1 MTAKRA
7 VQDLN
12 LAIVGNSI
20 IAALVDR
27 RGRIVWTCWPRFDG
41 DPVFCSL
48 LNDSTD
54 DGAGGFFDVIV
65 ENFASAT
72 QSYIPNTAILTTT
85 LTDANGGSVRITDV
99 APRFKQ
105 FGRVFRPMMLMRRI
119 EPLAGTPRIRI
130 RVRPRFDYGAIE
142 PTRTFGSNHMRFL
155 SPTTALRLTT
165 DAPISYL
172 AEESA
177 FLLYG
182 PLNLVIGP
190 DEGFNANLADT
201 AREFRERT
209 EDYWLDWVRY
219 LSVPF
224 EWQEAVIRAAI
235 TLKLCAFEETGG
247 IVAALTTSIP
257 EAPDS
262 GRTWDYRYCW
272 LRDAFFVVHALNR
285 LGATLTMEDYI
296 RYITNVADSAEDG
309 RLRPVYRIVAGRRLP
324 ERTVE
329 GLVGYRGMGPV
340 RDGNQ
345 AEEQV
350 QNDAYGSVI
359 LAAAQ
364 MFFDRRLPR
373 PGDLALFQRLE
384 RLGERA
390 ALSAFEPDA
399 GPWEFRGRRSI
410 HTFSTMMCWVA
421 CDRLAKIA
429 AALGLPDRTT
439 YWRHAADNIR
449 NTLLERAWNPELN
462 SFVATFDGTGI
473 DATLLLMQE
482 VGFVSATDPRFLGTV
497 AAVERTLKR
506 GDYLL
511 RYALPDDF
519 GMPETA
525 FTVCTFWY
533 IDVLVAVGR
542 RDEARALFEKVLA
555 SCNHVGLLSED
566 IDPVNGVLWGNFPQT
581 YSMVGLIVSAM
592 RLSKSWEA
600 AFWRGW

>member
-1 MTAKRA
+1 MMAGPA
-7 VQDLN
+7 MQDLN
-12 LAIVGNSI
+12 LAVVGNSI

-27 RGRIVWTCWPRFDG
+27 RGRIVWTCWPRIDG

-48 LNDSTD
+48 LNDSAG
-54 DGAGGFFDVIV
+54 DGSGGFFEIGL

-72 QSYIPNTAILTTT
+72 QSYVPNTAILTTT
-85 LTDANGGSVRITDV
+85 LTDAAGGAVRITDV

-105 FGRVFRPMMLMRRI
+105 FGRIFRPMMLLRRI
-119 EPLAGTPRIRI
+119 ETVAGTPRIRI
-130 RVRPRFDYGAIE
+130 RLRPRFDYGALE
-142 PTRTFGSNHMRFL
+142 PTRTFGSNHVRFL

-165 DAPISYL
+165 DAPISYI

-182 PLNLVIGP
+182 PINLILGP
-190 DEGFNANLADT
+190 DEGFNANIADT

-235 TLKLCAFEETGG
+235 SLKLCAFEETGG

-309 RLRPVYRIVAGRRLP
+309 RLRPVYRIVAGRPLP
-324 ERTVE
+324 ERTID
-329 GLVGYRGMGPV
+329 GLAGYRGMGPV

-345 AEEQV
+345 AEDQV

-399 GPWEFRGRRSI
+399 GPWEFRGRRSV

-439 YWRHAADNIR
+439 YWRHAADGIR
-449 NTLLERAWNPELN
+449 NTLLERAWNAPLN
-462 SFVATFDGTGI
+462 SFVATLDGTDI

-533 IDVLVAVGR
+533 IDVLAAVGR
-542 RDEARALFEKVLA
+542 RDEARALFEKILA

-566 IDPVNGVLWGNFPQT
+566 IDPVSGVLWGNFPQT